1 MYFGCCS
8 QGFVF
13 PQSRIPELVNMYK
26 EKRVGYV
33 DMLTEDF
40 ANEHHEIRWAIT
52 PSIMQHVGRLSS
64 KEAANQPNQKG
75 SIEDLWNFGFELNDA
90 KALRWEHDMY
100 LRSDE

>member
-1 MYFGCCS
+1 
-8 QGFVF
+8 
-13 PQSRIPELVNMYK
+13 
-26 EKRVGYV
+26 
-33 DMLTEDF
+33 MLTEDF

-64 KEAANQPNQKG
+64 NEAANQPNQKG
-75 SIEDLWNFGFELNDA
+75 SIGDLWNFGFELNDA

>member
-1 MYFGCCS
+1 M
-8 QGFVF
+8 F

-64 KEAANQPNQKG
+64 NEAANQPNQKG
-75 SIEDLWNFGFELNDA
+75 SIGDLWNFGFELNDA

>member
-64 KEAANQPNQKG
+64 NEAANQPNQKG
-75 SIEDLWNFGFELNDA
+75 SIGDLWNFGFELNDA